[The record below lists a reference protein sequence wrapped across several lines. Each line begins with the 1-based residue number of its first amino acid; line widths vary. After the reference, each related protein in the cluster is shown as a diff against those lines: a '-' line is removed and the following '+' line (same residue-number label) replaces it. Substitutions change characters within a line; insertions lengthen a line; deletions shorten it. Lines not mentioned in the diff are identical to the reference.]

1 MKIKYNGKIQ
11 RHSRASYS
19 GCSACGGGLTNS
31 ETILREFNVRE
42 CRQDFRFLLGHT
54 YMVPDEIANVLLTSE
69 DYIDTVAG
77 GIKHHVFG
85 RVD

>member
-19 GCSACGGGLTNS
+19 GCSACGGGLTNN
-31 ETILREFNVRE
+31 EVIQRELYVRE
-42 CRQDFRFLLGHT
+42 CGQNIRFLLGHT
-54 YMVPDEIANVLLTSE
+54 YMVPDEFGNVLLTSE
-69 DYIDTVAG
+69 DYIDTIAG
-77 GIKHHVFG
+77 GIKHHAFE